1 MNQNPFESLQFDR
14 RLRVHLSPRTMW
26 LLGVGGGYLLA
37 WWLLSTA
44 TFFWLGFA
52 AMLGFAW
59 FASFGW
65 REALRVI
72 DTVIHRI
79 EKL

>member
-1 MNQNPFESLQFDR
+1 
-14 RLRVHLSPRTMW
+14 V
-26 LLGVGGGYLLA
+26 A
-37 WWLLSTA
+37 WWSLPA
-44 TFFWLGFA
+44 AGFFWLGLV
-52 AMLGFAW
+52 AMLCFAW

-79 EKL
+79 ERL